1 MAFLEGEILAQAA
14 VYFKEGTV
22 VEGEN
27 LLVLCPNGMG

>member
-22 VEGEN
+22 VEGEE
-27 LLVLCPNGMG
+27 LLFLCPNGMG